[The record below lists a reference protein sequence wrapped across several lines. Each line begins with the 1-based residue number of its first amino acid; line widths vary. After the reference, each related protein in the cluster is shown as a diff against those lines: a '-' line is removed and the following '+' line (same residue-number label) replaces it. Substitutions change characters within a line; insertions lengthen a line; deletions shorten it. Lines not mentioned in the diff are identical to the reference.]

1 MGTWNKMKKLEI
13 EVPTLN
19 GEIDYKFMEDFIYA
33 IEKLVIKDVVIW
45 ADKKISATKQVAS
58 RN

>member
-1 MGTWNKMKKLEI
+1 M
-13 EVPTLN
+13 N

-33 IEKLVIKDVVIW
+33 IEKMVIKDVVLW
-45 ADKKISATKQVAS
+45 ADKKIEATKRAVD